1 MHADELQIDE
11 RLVRGLL
18 AEQFPEWAELPIE
31 PVLPWG
37 TDNALFRLGEEMVA
51 RLPRLDHTVATLEKE
66 RRWLPKLAPHLPLAV
81 PSPVAEGSGRAR
93 FRRGRGAVRR
103 RLRRSSRA

>member
-37 TDNALFRLGEEMVA
+37 
-51 RLPRLDHTVATLEKE
+51 
-66 RRWLPKLAPHLPLAV
+66 PKT
-81 PSPVAEGSGRAR
+81 
-93 FRRGRGAVRR
+93 
-103 RLRRSSRA
+103 RSFVWAKR

>member
-18 AEQFPEWAELPIE
+18 AEQFPE
-31 PVLPWG
+31 G

-103 RLRRSSRA
+103 RLLRSSRA